1 MLSIFVQT
9 VYSEA
14 LRNGGWLCTRSRLNA
29 SWMAVTA
36 PCVMSWDPC
45 GRVGRYT
52 SVVNHSSAIDG
63 VKANIRRDKHLKRS
77 STSYDQRVCV
87 CVSYQI
93 RLIYRQ
99 IWMGSRAC
107 RELKYLFP
115 PTFCTCPNIV
125 RQVLAG
131 TTRGAI
137 FHPPSVAIFNT
148 EPCWFLGREAVLKL
162 HRYLWSLSEW
172 INHDWYTFFDVC

>member
-1 MLSIFVQT
+1 MV
-9 VYSEA
+9 
-14 LRNGGWLCTRSRLNA
+14 
-29 SWMAVTA
+29 
-36 PCVMSWDPC
+36 
-45 GRVGRYT
+45 
-52 SVVNHSSAIDG
+52 
-63 VKANIRRDKHLKRS
+63 LKRTFGVTNIWS
-77 STSYDQRVCV
+77 APAQVTTGV

-131 TTRGAI
+131 TTRGAV

-148 EPCWFLGREAVLKL
+148 EPCWFLGGEPVLKL

-172 INHDWYTFFDVC
+172 TNHDWYTFLTFVNVIFIFSFKPGSVFQVYFKQFDVSP